1 MIQSVAELKTLSEEG
16 RISDRE
22 LLEGLF
28 AVSGFEKVTVS
39 EFSRINLRNPG
50 MV

>member
-1 MIQSVAELKTLSEEG
+1 MAKRLEQLKALADDG
-16 RISDRE
+16 KISDRE

-28 AVSGFEKVTVS
+28 AVSGFEKVTPS
-39 EFSRINLRNPG
+39 EFNRTTLQNPG